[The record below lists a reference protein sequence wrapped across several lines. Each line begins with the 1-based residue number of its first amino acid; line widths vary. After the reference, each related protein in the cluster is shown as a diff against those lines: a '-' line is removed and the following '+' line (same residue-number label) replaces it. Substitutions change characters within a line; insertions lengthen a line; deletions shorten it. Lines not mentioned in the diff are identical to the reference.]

1 VRMVPAM
8 KTSPQQRFAINLRR
22 VRTKAG
28 VSQEELARRC
38 DLHRTEVSLL
48 ERAGREP
55 RLGTITKLAS
65 SLGTTPQVLCEG
77 ITWSVER
84 ARYEIAEAEPVPL
97 RKAG

>member
-1 VRMVPAM
+1 MAL
-8 KTSPQQRFAINLRR
+8 SPQQRFAANLRR

-55 RLGTITKLAS
+55 RLGTITKLAG
-65 SLGTTPQVLCEG
+65 SLGTTAAVLCEG
-77 ITWSVER
+77 ITWS
-84 ARYEIAEAEPVPL
+84 AEKSQYVVDALPDA
-97 RKAG
+97 KK